1 MALVKHITLLIWAV
15 ISISSRSY
23 GAPAVAGR
31 SFARANQLLHDLGE
45 ELTALEQR
53 ESDNSLVR
61 DFVRGLLSGALDTKD
76 LRTAGLTGAD
86 QEIDR
91 PDKPGVDNDLR
102 TAGLTG
108 ADQGLIDRGP
118 RPGADNEIRSHSA
131 LTGADKEIRATG
143 FTGLTGADK
152 EMSRPHPF
160 SRWYNSRILADAEG
174 DITREMDG
182 DSTGVDSTDKAYEV
196 ERLLSILS
204 DLKERH
210 LEKKSASMDIPFP

>member
-108 ADQGLIDRGP
+108 ADQ
-118 RPGADNEIRSHSA
+118 EIRSHSA

-160 SRWYNSRILADAEG
+160 SRWYNSRTLADAEG